1 LVEQRIYQIE
11 SFQQPIFS
19 WVQNCHPNDVNM
31 IVYQFLRS
39 PLKVKTFYFTDKSK
53 EDMQTW
59 IDEQFGRTEDMAL
72 RGFSVT
78 AVLQQVEQEC
88 SVTVTKTPE
97 VFRLHM
103 AKFLDARRNLLVNFI
118 GLIAGFFF

>member
-1 LVEQRIYQIE
+1 
-11 SFQQPIFS
+11 
-19 WVQNCHPNDVNM
+19 
-31 IVYQFLRS
+31 
-39 PLKVKTFYFTDKSK
+39 
-53 EDMQTW
+53 MQTW